1 MEKLVQL
8 GAAILEEIEVEI
20 NIRIKISRK
29 KITIAGIDD
38 IDFNKLLKDINLKG
52 LPETLEQKALN
63 PGHYTE
69 DELISLIRS
78 YIDRA
83 ILHIK
88 KANTIIKELKENRI
102 KEIL

>member
-8 GAAILEEIEVEI
+8 GVLSLEEIEIEI
-20 NIRIKISRK
+20 NIRIKINRK
-29 KITIAGIDD
+29 EITLIGIED
-38 IDFNKLLKDINLKG
+38 IDFDKLLKDINLKT

-63 PGHYTE
+63 SGRYTE
-69 DELISLIRS
+69 DELISLIKS
-78 YIDRA
+78 YIERA

-88 KANTIIKELKENRI
+88 KANTIIKNLKENRI